1 MAINMSQTR
10 VMDSSKRLKRLLQDM
25 GIERTGAECLE
36 LSARLLGFKSWD
48 SYWHQRDLPLSP
60 LDQDLTDEEFLA
72 RDALQMKVLEAEGF
86 GDCYSTDATPPAPGA
101 ATRLRKNGTMGFTC
115 FGATN
120 DMLSSIFFKIS
131 SRIVGSLSRR

>member
-36 LSARLLGFKSWD
+36 LSARLLWFRSWD
-48 SYWHQRDLPLSP
+48 SYWHQRDSPLSP

-86 GDCYSTDATPPAPGA
+86 GEVARLLLDRCDPTGSSSGDSPPEEWNDGFYL
-101 ATRLRKNGTMGFTC
+101 LRRQIAGN
-115 FGATN
+115 
-120 DMLSSIFFKIS
+120 
-131 SRIVGSLSRR
+131 